1 MTKRR
6 FSSRFQR
13 SPIPSL
19 KLIYFECGG
28 EYYAINISQVEHI
41 LPEFTLHG
49 CLDNGRSLVKYK
61 DQAIAVLDLTKLF
74 SNPQDKI
81 EHQGCVS
88 CEYLIICTL
97 KPSPNSPNID
107 NKHHSPSGDRLER
120 FGIPTMAMP
129 TILEIAETQLEDL
142 PELYL
147 QGTPGSSYAPKAIEK
162 LIHTTDGKTI
172 FYLNLEKFTL
182 NSYD

>member
-13 SPIPSL
+13 SPIRSL
-19 KLIYFECGG
+19 KLLCFECGG
-28 EYYAINISQVEHI
+28 EHYAINISQVEHI

-49 CLDNGRSLVKYK
+49 CLENGRSLVKYK

-81 EHQGCVS
+81 DYQGCVY

-97 KPSPNSPNID
+97 KHSPNIE
-107 NKHHSPSGDRLER
+107 NKHHRESGDRVER

-147 QGTPGSSYAPKAIEK
+147 QGTPGSSTAPKAIEK

-172 FYLNLEKFTL
+172 FYLNLETL
-182 NSYD
+182 IYD